1 MAISDKHQKVIRDA
15 WQDGRYVYLTGDGL
29 DIRFQTRIVDV
40 RNDRLALN
48 NSVAPEYLK
57 KFLKSRN
64 FYVQIFLVNFRADS
78 IDTDGKNILIPLKE
92 SLNIKETRQS
102 VRNEFFPHRKEFCQF
117 INPFDNKTPLRKR
130 LMDLSDDGFSLVSF
144 IETKLFSLGLVINDI
159 VFFNDKKTQKITKNA
174 EVKYIKTLMDVNGK
188 RHVQV
193 GFEFLK

>member
-1 MAISDKHQKVIRDA
+1 MAISGKHQKVIRDA
-15 WQDGRYVYLTGDGL
+15 WQDERYVYLTGDGL

-40 RNDRLALN
+40 QDERLVLN
-48 NSVAPEYLK
+48 NNVTPEHLK
-57 KFLKSRN
+57 QFLKSRN

-102 VRNEFFPHRKEFCQF
+102 VRNEFFPHRKEFCKF

-130 LMDLSDDGFSLVSF
+130 LMDLSEDGFSLVSF
-144 IETKLFSLGLVINDI
+144 VETNLFSLGLVIKDI
-159 VFFNDKKTQKITKNA
+159 AFFSEKKDTKMTRNA
-174 EVKYIKTLMDVNGK
+174 EVKYIKTLVDINGK

>member
-15 WQDGRYVYLTGDGL
+15 WQDERYVYLTGDGL

-40 RNDRLALN
+40 QADRLVLN
-48 NSVAPEYLK
+48 NNVTPEYLK
-57 KFLKSRN
+57 QFLKSRN

-102 VRNEFFPHRKEFCQF
+102 VRNEFFPHRKEFCKF

-130 LMDLSDDGFSLVSF
+130 LMDLSEDGFSLVSF
-144 IETKLFSLGLVINDI
+144 VETKLFGLGLVIKDI
-159 VFFNDKKTQKITKNA
+159 AFFSEKKDTKMTRNA
-174 EVKYIKTLMDVNGK
+174 EVKYIKTLVDINGK

>member
-1 MAISDKHQKVIRDA
+1 MAISGKHQKVIRDA
-15 WQDGRYVYLTGDGL
+15 WQDERYVYLTGDGL

-40 RNDRLALN
+40 QDERLVLSN
-48 NSVAPEYLK
+48 NITPEHLK
-57 KFLKSRN
+57 QFLKSRN

-102 VRNEFFPHRKEFCQF
+102 VRNEFFPHRKEFCKF

-130 LMDLSDDGFSLVSF
+130 LMDLSEDGFSLVSF
-144 IETKLFSLGLVINDI
+144 VETNLFSLGLVIKDI
-159 VFFNDKKTQKITKNA
+159 VFFSEKKDTKMTRSA
-174 EVKYIKTLMDVNGK
+174 EVKYIKTLVDINGK